1 MNCVNCTF
9 CGAAP
14 SLPAIPAYPSR
25 PRLQSLSVECTK
37 AIRQILVR
45 KSPCSREGFGRW
57 QQHGTSVVVARAH
70 TGHSKDA
77 APPLSDSD
85 PNTETKTDP
94 DYQASVQSQSEL
106 RQASVS
112 KSSVARIV
120 SKRLLRRLSSLP
132 LAIAEMGIIAALSA
146 VGTIIE
152 QNKPIQFYIDNYP
165 DGDQK
170 VLGFLTYD
178 WILYLGLDRIYT
190 APYFLA
196 LMALLAASLAACTT
210 TRQWPT
216 LRVARRWRFARSP
229 AKVHAAGMAQV
240 LPNAHV
246 RDLAQLLG
254 AKGYQVFVNS
264 KGSLYAFKGLAGR
277 VGPIGVHASM
287 LAIMAGVA
295 WGGLSG
301 WKGSAMVPQGGEFLI
316 ADALRGASPVA
327 RLPGG
332 GAAVIHVDKFDI
344 DYREDGS
351 ERQFSS
357 DLSVIDP
364 ETGAVLSQ
372 QQISVNKPL
381 RWQGV
386 TAYQTDWS
394 VSTLVL
400 RAKGSPVAADNA
412 TPISLPMAS
421 LEGQPGVSGR
431 LWATFLPAESPSEG
445 APGVAPRGVSILA
458 RDMQS
463 VAIYDSNGDFVGI
476 RRPDSGKPIMAE
488 GMEIVI
494 VDMVGATGLE
504 LKSDPGVPYVYAG
517 FAGMMITTLVSYLS
531 HSQVW
536 ALQKGSLLHVGSK
549 TNRATFAFE
558 TEIAGLLDAMP
569 ERLSEAPKLIDE
581 TGTA

>member
-1 MNCVNCTF
+1 MPHNSTPKFRTAATYCNLPRALLFYSKSHAALKLDHQRSRLAVRTP
-9 CGAAP
+9 CGAQRRCGRVDVVTRARKGQSNDSAP
-14 SLPAIPAYPSR
+14 PLTDPDAASN
-25 PRLQSLSVECTK
+25 
-37 AIRQILVR
+37 
-45 KSPCSREGFGRW
+45 
-57 QQHGTSVVVARAH
+57 SVVGGRSSIRSR
-70 TGHSKDA
+70 TESKDA
-77 APPLSDSD
+77 VS
-85 PNTETKTDP
+85 
-94 DYQASVQSQSEL
+94 
-106 RQASVS
+106 SVS
-112 KSSVARIV
+112 MLRLL

-132 LAIAEMGIIAALSA
+132 LAIAEMGLIAALSA

-165 DGDQK
+165 DGQSK

-178 WILYLGLDRIYT
+178 WILTLGLDRIYT

-216 LRVARRWRFARSP
+216 LRVARRWRFAQSP
-229 AKVHAAGMAQV
+229 AKVHSVGMAQI
-240 LPNAHV
+240 LPNAQV
-246 RDLAQLLG
+246 RDFAQLLG
-254 AKGYQVFVNS
+254 CKGYQVFVNS

-301 WKGSAMVPQGGEFLI
+301 WKGTAMCPQGAEFQV
-316 ADALRGASPVA
+316 ADVLRGASPVA

-332 GAAVIHVDKFDI
+332 GTAVIHVDKFDI

-364 ETGAVLSQ
+364 ESGAVLSQ
-372 QQISVNKPL
+372 QHISVNKPL

-400 RAKGSPVAADNA
+400 RVKGSPLAADNT

-421 LEGQPGVSGR
+421 MEGQPGISGR
-431 LWATFLPAESPSEG
+431 LWATFLPAEEPSGSG
-445 APGVAPRGVSILA
+445 AAPRGVSILA

-463 VAIYDSNGDFVGI
+463 VAIYDSQGVFVGI
-476 RRPDSGKPIMAE
+476 RRPDSGKPIMAD
-488 GMEIVI
+488 GMELII
-494 VDMVGATGLE
+494 EDMVGATGLE

-536 ALQKGSLLHVGSK
+536 ALQKGSVVHVGSK

-558 TEIAGLLDAMP
+558 TEISGLLDAMP
-569 ERLSEAPKLIDE
+569 ERLDQAPTLVEEASSV
-581 TGTA
+581 